1 MVRPEHFSASNY
13 IELLIRISLFMQS
26 VIAHSRKQAEEL
38 KTLACDRKELA
49 ALRRRL
55 DDERTENSHL
65 EKVNVELQQQLEEQK
80 RELEAHKHAHQE
92 QLKEQKK
99 VHQGKPLLPSGTCTV

>member
-1 MVRPEHFSASNY
+1 
-13 IELLIRISLFMQS
+13 

-49 ALRRRL
+49 ALKRRV
-55 DDERTENSHL
+55 DDGETEISHL
-65 EKVNVELQQQLEEQK
+65 DKVNAELQRQLEEQK
-80 RELEAHKHAHQE
+80 KALEAHQE

-99 VHQGKPLLPSGTCTV
+99 AHQGKPLLPSSTYTE

>member
-1 MVRPEHFSASNY
+1 MR
-13 IELLIRISLFMQS
+13 R

-38 KTLACDRKELA
+38 RTLACDRKELV
-49 ALRRRL
+49 ALRKRL

-65 EKVNVELQQQLEEQK
+65 EMVNAKLQEQLEEQK
-80 RELEAHKHAHQE
+80 RELEANKHAHQE

-99 VHQGKPLLPSGTCTV
+99 AHQGKPLLPSGTCTV

>member
-1 MVRPEHFSASNY
+1 
-13 IELLIRISLFMQS
+13 MQS

-49 ALRRRL
+49 ALRRCL
-55 DDERTENSHL
+55 DDERTENSNL

-99 VHQGKPLLPSGTCTV
+99 AHQGKPLLPSGTCTV

>member
-1 MVRPEHFSASNY
+1 
-13 IELLIRISLFMQS
+13 

-49 ALRRRL
+49 ALRKCL

-65 EKVNVELQQQLEEQK
+65 EMVNAKLQEQLEEQK
-80 RELEAHKHAHQE
+80 RELEANKHAHQE

-99 VHQGKPLLPSGTCTV
+99 AHQGKPLLPSGTCTV

>member
-1 MVRPEHFSASNY
+1 
-13 IELLIRISLFMQS
+13 MQS

-55 DDERTENSHL
+55 DDERTESHL
-65 EKVNVELQQQLEEQK
+65 GKVNVELRQQLEEQK

-92 QLKEQKK
+92 KLKEQKK
-99 VHQGKPLLPSGTCTV
+99 AHQGKPLLPSDTCTV

>member
-1 MVRPEHFSASNY
+1 
-13 IELLIRISLFMQS
+13 
-26 VIAHSRKQAEEL
+26 L
-38 KTLACDRKELA
+38 KTLACNHKELA
-49 ALRRRL
+49 ALRRCL

-99 VHQGKPLLPSGTCTV
+99 AHQGKPLLPSGTCTV

>member
-1 MVRPEHFSASNY
+1 
-13 IELLIRISLFMQS
+13 MQS

-38 KTLACDRKELA
+38 KTLAFDRKELA

-55 DDERTENSHL
+55 DDKRTENSHL

-80 RELEAHKHAHQE
+80 REVEAHKQVHQE

-99 VHQGKPLLPSGTCTV
+99 AHQGKPLLPSGTCTV